1 MVDRS
6 SGEAG
11 SVWAPVARVLAR
23 DVLLPYV
30 AYLGLRAAGVSNLR
44 ALVGGAVVALLLVVV
59 DAIRRRRLNAL
70 SLVVMLTLVLSVVVA
85 LISGNA
91 RVTLARDCVITGGLG
106 LLFLASLLRHHPVL
120 YHLLAPLAAARSSEG
135 EAGFA
140 ARYEHSPD
148 LRAALRVTTA
158 VWGVVLLADAA
169 LRLAAVALLPVPD
182 AATAA
187 TALTIATVV
196 VLVGWLRF
204 YLPRR
209 LRAAT

>member
-6 SGEAG
+6 SEQAG
-11 SVWAPVARVLAR
+11 PVWGPVARVLAR

-30 AYLGLRAAGVSNLR
+30 VYLGLRAAGVSNLR

-70 SLVVMLTLVLSVVVA
+70 SLLVMLTLVLSVVVA

-120 YHLLAPLAAARSSEG
+120 YQVLAPLAAARSPDG

-140 ARYEHSPD
+140 ARYEQSPD

-169 LRLAAVALLPVPD
+169 LRLTAVALLPVPD

-209 LRAAT
+209 LRAA